1 MGAFLFYIL
10 KSTFCLLIFYVFFR
24 ALMSRSTFFR
34 FNRLTL
40 LVGMSCCLLLPLLVF
55 TTSKENLLQI
65 PFHTMQQALVEDASG
80 FLLPEEELKQVEGVT
95 GYTDHGTVP
104 TPLSS
109 FNYPFS
115 FYAGIIYVTG
125 ACMVFLLFA
134 VSTYRMVRLIRRA
147 KKKKYKAY
155 TLALTAH
162 PVCSF
167 SWGSYIVMSE
177 ADYSHD
183 SEEILL
189 HESVHLR
196 SYHTLDL
203 LFMQCFLILH
213 WFNPAVWLLRRELQE
228 IHEYEADHG
237 VIHIGIDATR
247 YQLLLVKKAVG
258 TRLYSMANGFNHS
271 KLKNRITMMLKER
284 TNQWARLK
292 LLLFVPV
299 MAGTLYAFAQPEV
312 KESLSKIT
320 PEITQERPQSY
331 LELSRLL
338 RQEEETYNLRRF
350 GKKNRELVRKFQV
363 HKLLVNANNQIL
375 FNGNALT
382 KENLKPKIVKDLLDR
397 KQEALTKYE
406 RKEEQ
411 IIAFQCDRGSDVEEV
426 RQILQMAYDA
436 YTEIRD
442 SIATKANNNSKD
454 FLDEEFPVLI
464 NENEMK
470 KYGKD
475 TDILEGVAIEFIV
488 NDGGVSK
495 KLENPT
501 LAELQQTCKEYQS
514 NSKELPVIR
523 LKFGPNCKMGMA
535 DKVRKTIGDLF

>member
-1 MGAFLFYIL
+1 
-10 KSTFCLLIFYVFFR
+10 
-24 ALMSRSTFFR
+24 
-34 FNRLTL
+34 
-40 LVGMSCCLLLPLLVF
+40 
-55 TTSKENLLQI
+55 
-65 PFHTMQQALVEDASG
+65 
-80 FLLPEEELKQVEGVT
+80 
-95 GYTDHGTVP
+95 
-104 TPLSS
+104 
-109 FNYPFS
+109 
-115 FYAGIIYVTG
+115 
-125 ACMVFLLFA
+125 
-134 VSTYRMVRLIRRA
+134 
-147 KKKKYKAY
+147 
-155 TLALTAH
+155 
-162 PVCSF
+162 
-167 SWGSYIVMSE
+167 
-177 ADYSHD
+177 
-183 SEEILL
+183 
-189 HESVHLR
+189 
-196 SYHTLDL
+196 
-203 LFMQCFLILH
+203 
-213 WFNPAVWLLRRELQE
+213 
-228 IHEYEADHG
+228 
-237 VIHIGIDATR
+237 
-247 YQLLLVKKAVG
+247 
-258 TRLYSMANGFNHS
+258 
-271 KLKNRITMMLKER
+271 MMLKER

-363 HKLLVNANNQIL
+363 HKLLVNVNNQIL

-475 TDILEGVAIEFIV
+475 TDILEGVTIEFIV